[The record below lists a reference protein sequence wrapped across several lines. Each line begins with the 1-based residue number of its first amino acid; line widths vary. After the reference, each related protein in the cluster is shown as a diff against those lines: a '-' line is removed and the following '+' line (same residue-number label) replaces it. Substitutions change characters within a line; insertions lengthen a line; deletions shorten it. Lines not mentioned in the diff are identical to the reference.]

1 VSEHPVLEVERLS
14 LRTPAGPV
22 FTELTFSVPRG
33 GLTAVVG
40 PSGSG
45 RSALLLA
52 LGGRMRG
59 LTGSVRLGGR
69 AARSRPADLRAR
81 TAVARLATLVEP
93 EGRLTVGESMT
104 ERALVDGVQDGDA
117 AAAVARAEGVFGT
130 TLDRGL
136 LVDDLTAYDR
146 ALLCVALALV
156 RPSDLVLLDDADRGL
171 DVADQ
176 RRLLEALGRLCATGQ
191 TLVLSTTEL
200 ASLPPGAH
208 VVHLRPTPP
217 ADPAPAGPAP
227 ADSAPAHPAPATP
240 TPDPTSAEKTS

>member
-1 VSEHPVLEVERLS
+1 MSEHPLLEVDRLS
-14 LRTPAGPV
+14 LRTAAGPV
-22 FTELTFSVPRG
+22 FSELSFSVPRG
-33 GLTAVVG
+33 RLTAVVG

-69 AARSRPADLRAR
+69 AARSRPAELRAR

-104 ERALVDGVQDGDA
+104 ERALVDGVQDADADA
-117 AAAVARAEGVFGT
+117 AMARAEEVFGAT
-130 TLDRGL
+130 VERGL
-136 LVDDLTAYDR
+136 LADDLTAYER

-176 RRLLEALGRLCATGQ
+176 GRLLEALARLCATGQ

-200 ASLPPGAH
+200 TSLPTGTH
-208 VVHLRPTPP
+208 VVPLRPPSP
-217 ADPAPAGPAP
+217 ADPAREDPAPAKPAP
-227 ADSAPAHPAPATP
+227 ADP
-240 TPDPTSAEKTS
+240 TPAEKTS